1 MYKVRG
7 KFLFSLLTIPYL
19 CLLIGC
25 FNKGANSKKLYFEPT
40 ERLIKEYTG
49 MVEGEEVDWVWL
61 KLGFRLRSYP
71 SISITPFKNLT
82 SIDDQNIS
90 ERLYQGLLTWFKEN
104 DIILSDNGEAIC
116 EGAVVELKL
125 ERGFINEINPFY
137 ENVDDLFLEL
147 ELVIREKTTHDTI
160 CKIRH
165 GAVGSE
171 VDIIVEQVL
180 ADLIRYFGSHK

>member
-1 MYKVRG
+1 MYKVRS
-7 KFLFSLLTIPYL
+7 KFLFSLLTISYL

-25 FNKGANSKKLYFEPT
+25 FNKGANSKKLYFEPP
-40 ERLIKEYTG
+40 ERLIKDYTG

-71 SISITPFKNLT
+71 SITIKPFKNLT

-90 ERLYQGLLTWFKEN
+90 ERLYQGLLTWFEEN
-104 DIILSDNGEAIC
+104 DVILSDDGDAIC
-116 EGAVVELKL
+116 EGSVVELKL
-125 ERGFINEINPFY
+125 ERDFINKINPFY
-137 ENVDDLFLEL
+137 EKIDDLFLEV
-147 ELVIREKTTHDTI
+147 ELVLREKITHDTV
-160 CKIRH
+160 CKIIH
-165 GAVGSE
+165 GAMGSE